1 MAGISPLEF
10 DRMALW
16 QAVAAVRG
24 FDERMKLTARIG
36 DALVYKMIRGSGFKP
51 SFVPFD
57 KLFPQWAQ
65 PEQESFVEANRQ
77 RLDEWCDV
85 IEG

>member
-1 MAGISPLEF
+1 ME
-10 DRMALW
+10 LW
-16 QAVAAVRG
+16 QVIAAVRG
-24 FDERMKLTARIG
+24 FDERMKRAALIG
-36 DALVYKMIRGSGFKP
+36 DALMYKVIRGVGFKP
-51 SFVPFD
+51 VFVPFS

-65 PEQESFVEANRQ
+65 PEPEDLTEINRQ